1 MSSISSV
8 SPAIHQP
15 PVATPPPARAQTAP
29 ANDGDGDDAAPV
41 AKPASGVGTKVDI
54 NA

>member
-8 SPAIHQP
+8 SSASYQQ
-15 PVATPPPARAQTAP
+15 PVATPAPASVQSAP

-41 AKPASGVGTKVDI
+41 AKPAPGVGTKVDI
-54 NA
+54 RA